1 MSTLRLT
8 RVGLQ
13 CVVSKEQ
20 RRRGL
25 ATASS
30 THTCSTRRILRR
42 GSHCTA
48 VSASKNTGSSSTP
61 LRSGRDE
68 AEEEDEV
75 EEEVWDEKVL
85 GEDGEFMTDA
95 EIEAALIELERE
107 EAVAEA
113 AAAAAAAAKTKAGKL
128 DDVDVGNWEDQEW
141 DEDELDELFEK
152 YGKTIKDDEGNQADM
167 DQSTIQPTTA
177 ATVNGKKVEEVEV
190 DGEELALVLATAA
203 SDTKGG
209 DILVL
214 DVRRL
219 VYWTQFFVI
228 ATAYSRPQM
237 DAMARR
243 LRDTVEE
250 RYNRLPSGG
259 NRASGSGAASSGGG
273 GVSAWTLLDYG
284 DVVVHLFSPKERE
297 TYRLEDFYA
306 NAEML
311 PLPFEQQPQQQFR

>member
-1 MSTLRLT
+1 M
-8 RVGLQ
+8 
-13 CVVSKEQ
+13 
-20 RRRGL
+20 
-25 ATASS
+25 
-30 THTCSTRRILRR
+30 
-42 GSHCTA
+42 
-48 VSASKNTGSSSTP
+48 
-61 LRSGRDE
+61 
-68 AEEEDEV
+68 
-75 EEEVWDEKVL
+75 
-85 GEDGEFMTDA
+85 
-95 EIEAALIELERE
+95 
-107 EAVAEA
+107 
-113 AAAAAAAAKTKAGKL
+113 
-128 DDVDVGNWEDQEW
+128 
-141 DEDELDELFEK
+141 
-152 YGKTIKDDEGNQADM
+152 
-167 DQSTIQPTTA
+167 
-177 ATVNGKKVEEVEV
+177 NGKKVEEVEV